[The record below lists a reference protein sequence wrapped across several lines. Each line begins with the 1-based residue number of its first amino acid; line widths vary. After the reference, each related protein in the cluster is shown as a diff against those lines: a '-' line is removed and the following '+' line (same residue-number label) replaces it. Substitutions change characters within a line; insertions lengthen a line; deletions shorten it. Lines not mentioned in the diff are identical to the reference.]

1 MKKISKLLVG
11 FVAAIS
17 LLAIPALS
25 ITLSSSSAYA
35 VDERP
40 AYRMDITPGQD
51 NLKDLKP
58 GDVRTGKF
66 SVENT
71 GTEDFSFSVDFT
83 PYSVEGEDYDPNYEK
98 ETQYNDIAKW
108 MTTDITEATVKSG
121 EEVFINYTIKVPA
134 DAHGGLQAGVIMV
147 TMQNADNQESTGF
160 EAIKRLGFLV
170 FGNVDGN
177 ISKNAKILENNIPG
191 IIINPDL
198 QVSSLVENNGN
209 VYGVAEYKVQIFPL
223 FSDEEVYTNE
233 EKPEQNVIFPETK
246 RYNAITWEE
255 TPSLGI
261 YRVRQTVK
269 LFDEES
275 IVEKLVFIIPLW
287 LIIVI
292 LVIIFLAVFWIV
304 SRIHSRKKK

>member
-1 MKKISKLLVG
+1 
-11 FVAAIS
+11 
-17 LLAIPALS
+17 
-25 ITLSSSSAYA
+25 
-35 VDERP
+35 
-40 AYRMDITPGQD
+40 
-51 NLKDLKP
+51 
-58 GDVRTGKF
+58 
-66 SVENT
+66 
-71 GTEDFSFSVDFT
+71 
-83 PYSVEGEDYDPNYEK
+83 
-98 ETQYNDIAKW
+98 
-108 MTTDITEATVKSG
+108 
-121 EEVFINYTIKVPA
+121 
-134 DAHGGLQAGVIMV
+134 
-147 TMQNADNQESTGF
+147 MQNADNQESTGF

-191 IIINPDL
+191 IILNPDL

-304 SRIHSRKKK
+304 SRIHSRKEK